1 MPPLP
6 GLPLDVAHI
15 VLTALGVGI
24 WHYDIDADQLHC
36 DDRWHSL
43 LGLTP
48 GTVTSIGD
56 FSRVV
61 HPYDLETATQ
71 VDLQAITDLIAY
83 DRPYHVDFR
92 VIRAD
97 GAVRWWR
104 SVASIV
110 VDERGHRRA
119 VGCVTD
125 MTSVR
130 QMMSGFDAAAGQ
142 PRKRPLPRLPNLD
155 VADPPREPLTD
166 RELTCLRW
174 VSLGKTAWETAT
186 IIGRSRRT
194 VEFHLLNAMRKLGAV
209 NKVHAAVIAVRQG
222 LI

>member
-1 MPPLP
+1 
-6 GLPLDVAHI
+6 
-15 VLTALGVGI
+15 
-24 WHYDIDADQLHC
+24 
-36 DDRWHSL
+36 
-43 LGLTP
+43 
-48 GTVTSIGD
+48 
-56 FSRVV
+56 
-61 HPYDLETATQ
+61 
-71 VDLQAITDLIAY
+71 
-83 DRPYHVDFR
+83 
-92 VIRAD
+92 
-97 GAVRWWR
+97 
-104 SVASIV
+104 
-110 VDERGHRRA
+110 
-119 VGCVTD
+119 

-142 PRKRPLPRLPNLD
+142 SRKRPLPRLPNLD